1 MKTLTCSALL
11 ALVALVSQ
19 AASPA
24 QGSAPKFPEVGKP
37 APDIRLNDHTGKIV
51 TLGGPT
57 KNWSILAFYPKA
69 MTSGCTAEMCSMR
82 DTLQDLVMVGAD
94 AYGISLD
101 SVQEQAQF
109 AEKQKLPFPLLSD
122 PDGSAA
128 TKYGV
133 LEPGAEY
140 TKRVTFVIDDQGV
153 LRKVVDK
160 VNVQS
165 HGTDL
170 AALIDELK
178 AKD

>member
-1 MKTLTCSALL
+1 MKILTCSALL

-24 QGSAPKFPEVGKP
+24 QGGAPKMPEVGKP
-37 APDIRLNDHTGKIV
+37 APAIRLNDHTGKIV

-140 TKRVTFVIDDQGV
+140 TKRVTFVIDDKGI
-153 LRKVVDK
+153 LRKIIDQVDVK
-160 VNVQS
+160 K
-165 HGTDL
+165 HGEDL
-170 AALIDELK
+170 AGMIDQMK
-178 AKD
+178 NQQ